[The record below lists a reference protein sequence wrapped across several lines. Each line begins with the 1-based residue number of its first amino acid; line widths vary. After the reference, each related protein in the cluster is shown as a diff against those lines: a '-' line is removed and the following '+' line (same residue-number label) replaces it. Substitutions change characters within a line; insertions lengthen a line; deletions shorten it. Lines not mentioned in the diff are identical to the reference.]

1 MGNFAMSYSKKCD
14 RCGNLIFLEFIN
26 GKWASYDDQFT
37 SILHRCINS
46 SKSDA
51 LQDKVQSL
59 EKIVRRLYDTVQ
71 IQSEKLREL
80 ENRIKTKRC
89 EA

>member
-1 MGNFAMSYSKKCD
+1 MSYSK
-14 RCGNLIFLEFIN
+14 RCNSCNNLIFLGRIN

-37 SILHRCINS
+37 NTLHRCINS

-51 LQDKVQSL
+51 FQDKIHSL
-59 EKIVRRLYDTVQ
+59 EKIVRCLYDTVQ

-80 ENRIKTKRC
+80 ENRIETKRC
-89 EA
+89 EV